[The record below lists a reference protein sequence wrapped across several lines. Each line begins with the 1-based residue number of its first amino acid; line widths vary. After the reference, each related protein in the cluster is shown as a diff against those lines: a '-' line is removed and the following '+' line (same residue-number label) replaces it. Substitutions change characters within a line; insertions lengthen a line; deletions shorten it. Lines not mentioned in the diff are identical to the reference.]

1 MWDVILKILVAIL
14 LANLVLIIV
23 GIFTM
28 CYDDYK
34 INIRET
40 ARREGYDEA
49 VKDILE
55 DKKYW
60 NRKEERYVHLEENQE
75 SHMQ

>member
-1 MWDVILKILVAIL
+1 MRDVNLKILVAVL
-14 LANLVLIIV
+14 LANLVIIIV
-23 GIFTM
+23 GIFTI

-60 NRKEERYVHLEENQE
+60 NRKEERYVHLEENTE